1 VGDTI
6 TADNFYSA
14 PGVKALFK
22 ELWNKAPVDTE
33 VAAWLLRITQPP
45 SYRLTGFK
53 QGGASHV
60 NIGKAPPGVVA
71 QLHTH
76 PTKLDPRPSTRDS
89 DGGKGDWGA
98 AVKLGLPV
106 YVISIWAIWKV
117 MPNEKDATIVQVA
130 KDWL

>member
-1 VGDTI
+1 L
-6 TADNFYSA
+6 ADDLYDA
-14 PGVKALFK
+14 PGVKELFK
-22 ELWNKAPVDTE
+22 ELWAKSPLDAE
-33 VAAWLLRITQPP
+33 GAAWLLRITQPW
-45 SYRLTGFK
+45 SYRLIGFK
-53 QGGASHV
+53 RGEASHV

-76 PTKLDPRPSTRDS
+76 PTKLDPKPSTRDN

-106 YVISIWAIWKV
+106 YVLSIWAIWKV
-117 MPNEKDATIVQVA
+117 MPNEKEATIVQVA

>member
-1 VGDTI
+1 M
-6 TADNFYSA
+6 ADPLYDA

-22 ELWNKAPVDTE
+22 ELWKKSPLDAE
-33 VAAWLLRITQPP
+33 GAAWLLRITQPP
-45 SYRLTGFK
+45 SYRLIGYK
-53 QGGASHV
+53 RGGASHV
-60 NIGKAPPGVVA
+60 NIGTAPPGVVA

-98 AVKLGLPV
+98 AVKLRLPV
-106 YVISIWAIWKV
+106 YVLSIWAIWKV
-117 MPNEKDATIVQVA
+117 MPNEKEATIVQVA